1 MLNKLRGF
9 ETGGEEGEPEKTFE
23 GDPPLA
29 EEVATSG
36 REENV
41 EDELTEQQSLNQV
54 DTPPSPKITQ
64 GLSESRGQDTPATAV
79 LAEEE
84 AVEEEADEK
93 GGLGA
98 GGMADTR
105 DPDEMDHEDPRKS
118 VSAAPSFEE
127 YMKMRQSS

>member
-1 MLNKLRGF
+1 M
-9 ETGGEEGEPEKTFE
+9 
-23 GDPPLA
+23 
-29 EEVATSG
+29 
-36 REENV
+36 
-41 EDELTEQQSLNQV
+41 NQV

-64 GLSESRGQDTPATAV
+64 GLLESRGQDTPATAV